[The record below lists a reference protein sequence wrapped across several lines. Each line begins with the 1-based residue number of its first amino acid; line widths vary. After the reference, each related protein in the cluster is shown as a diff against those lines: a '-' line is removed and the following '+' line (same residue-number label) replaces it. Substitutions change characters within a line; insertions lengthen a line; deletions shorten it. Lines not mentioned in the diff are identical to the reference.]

1 MNPSTSIYIDRRRN
15 SAKKILEK
23 SLTLSAMTT
32 IIKNKIH

>member
-1 MNPSTSIYIDRRRN
+1 MNPSTSIYIDRRN